1 MQQSVLISVKYLA
14 TVANLVLASP
24 TVFVRLVEQAAARA
38 YASPDNLLHLI
49 VDQWLAKHDNL
60 GMIGDRRSQAMAMA
74 YLAGMGSPAILRRM
88 PELVSVWVGC
98 LADAE
103 EEAGDE
109 CVSRCTPS

>member
-1 MQQSVLISVKYLA
+1 M
-14 TVANLVLASP
+14 
-24 TVFVRLVEQAAARA
+24 RLVEQAAARA
-38 YASPDNLLHLI
+38 NASPDDLLHVI

-74 YLAGMGSPAILRRM
+74 YLTGTGSPTILRRM

-109 CVSRCTPS
+109 CVRAGLG